1 MASSESPFFPVLWR
15 GPAPVA
21 VVRLQAPAR
30 PGQRCGL
37 PAVVLTTLLTGALG
51 LAQAQTPQAGT
62 PSAAGPIE
70 RIKLT
75 DNELT
80 CAQIHA
86 EVGQMDKL
94 VADAK
99 AAEDKEKTTGTA
111 AGAANTVADVAGK
124 LGVFGRIGGLGGA
137 LFGQVAAQ
145 AGAGALQKSAQES
158 AQQMAQRAQQAG
170 ARKEH
175 LTALFLAKEC
185 KASDLS
191 AAGKALSGA
200 EVQKIAAATAPPPAP
215 SAPTVP
221 AAPTEPA
228 AVAQWLEAASTAARG
243 ASLPSAPLVHAGGG
257 NVKTIVGRT
266 NKVVVVGYRVAF
278 VGRTGV
284 AASGTGSRSTSYS
297 VFGAK
302 TTTVTA
308 GKVRKIDVAL
318 RNVNANM
325 MQALTDRMYADFLE
339 QLKSSGLEVL
349 PREVLARSPHFAQVE
364 PFKPKDAGPYT
375 VKQFSD
381 PREYTVLTPTG
392 LPMIFLAAEQFGD
405 RGLMDLGQMK
415 GLMFSAMDAGAAALM
430 VQVVVD
436 FAETSSSGH
445 RRWVNMAEVDARPA
459 ISLAPARSSYIT
471 ALHSSNTIM
480 GEWGTMA
487 VEQPVTLNGDF
498 ASVKVIDDPNA
509 MNELSKSL
517 FRAAVS
523 LGGTQGHVVH
533 EELRIFDADPAR
545 YGELA
550 MQAGLAANR
559 AFAAAAK

>member
-1 MASSESPFFPVLWR
+1 MASSESPFFPILWR
-15 GPAPVA
+15 GLAPV
-21 VVRLQAPAR
+21 QAAKLAPPAR
-30 PGQRCGL
+30 SRRWCAL
-37 PAVVLTTLLTGALG
+37 RAAVLAAVLTSTLG
-51 LAQAQTPQAGT
+51 LAQAQSPQGATPTAT
-62 PSAAGPIE
+62 GPIE

-111 AGAANTVADVAGK
+111 ASAASTAADVAGK

-185 KASDLS
+185 KLSDLG
-191 AAGKALSGA
+191 AAGKTLSGA
-200 EVQKIAAATAPPPAP
+200 EVQKIAAATAPLPAP

-228 AVAQWLEAASTAARG
+228 AVAQWLETASTSARG
-243 ASLPSAPLVHAGGG
+243 ASLPSASLVHAGGG

-266 NKVVVVGYRVAF
+266 NKVVVAGYRVAF
-278 VGRTGV
+278 VGRTG
-284 AASGTGSRSTSYS
+284 AYARGTGSSNTSS
-297 VFGAK
+297 GFGWK
-302 TTTVTA
+302 ITTVTA
-308 GKVRKIDVAL
+308 GQSKKIDVAL

-325 MQALTDRMYADFLE
+325 MQALTDRMYADFVE
-339 QLKSSGLEVL
+339 RLKAGGLEVL
-349 PREVLARSPHFAQVE
+349 PYEALTRSPHFAQVQT
-364 PFKPKDAGPYT
+364 FKPKEAGPYT
-375 VKQFSD
+375 VKHFSD
-381 PREYTVLTPTG
+381 PREYTIMTPTG
-392 LPMIFLAAEQFGD
+392 LPMLFLAAEQFGD

-415 GLMFSAMDAGAAALM
+415 GIMFSAMDAGAAALM

-436 FAETSSSGH
+436 FAETSSSGNN
-445 RRWVNMAEVDARPA
+445 RWVNMAEVDARPVV
-459 ISLAPARSSYIT
+459 SLAPERSSYVT

-480 GEWGTMA
+480 GEWGTMTL
-487 VEQPVTLNGDF
+487 EKPVPMSGDF
-498 ASVKVIDDPNA
+498 AMVKVIDDPNA

-517 FRAAVS
+517 FRATVA
-523 LGGTQGHVVH
+523 LGGTRGNVLH

>member
-1 MASSESPFFPVLWR
+1 M
-15 GPAPVA
+15 GTVA
-21 VVRLQAPAR
+21 CLPLLVAAQTGAAPA
-30 PGQRCGL
+30 
-37 PAVVLTTLLTGALG
+37 V
-51 LAQAQTPQAGT
+51 AGT
-62 PSAAGPIE
+62 PGPIE
-70 RIKLT
+70 RIRLT

-86 EVGQMDKL
+86 EAGQMDKL
-94 VADAK
+94 VAEAK

-111 AGAANTVADVAGK
+111 AGAAGTAAEIAGK

-145 AGAGALQKSAQES
+145 AGAGAVQQSAQQS
-158 AQQMAQRAQQAG
+158 AQQMAERARQAS

-191 AAGKALSGA
+191 AAGKALTGD
-200 EVQKIAAATAPPPAP
+200 EVQKVAAATAPPPAP
-215 SAPTVP
+215 GAATAPPPPQDP
-221 AAPTEPA
+221 AS
-228 AVAQWLEAASTAARG
+228 VNQWLEAAAAAARG
-243 ASLPSAPLVHAGGG
+243 ATLPSAPLVAAGGG
-257 NVKTIVGRT
+257 NLKTLIGRT
-266 NKVVVVGYRVAF
+266 NKVVVASYRVAF

-284 AASGTGSRSTSYS
+284 VASGTGSRSTSYG
-297 VFGAK
+297 VFGSK

-308 GKVRKIDVAL
+308 GQTRKIDVAL
-318 RNVNANM
+318 RNVNPNM
-325 MQALTDRMYADFLE
+325 MQALTDRLYADFVE

-349 PREVLARSPHFAQVE
+349 PREALARSPHFAQVE
-364 PFKPKDAGPYT
+364 PFKPKEAGPYT

-381 PREYTVLTPTG
+381 PREYTVMTPTG

-430 VQVVVD
+430 VQVVID
-436 FAETSSSGH
+436 FAETSTSGH
-445 RRWVNMAEVDARPA
+445 SRWVNMAEVDARPA
-459 ISLAPARSSYIT
+459 ISLAPARSTYIT

-487 VEQPVTLNGDF
+487 VEKPVPLAGDF
-498 ASVKVIDDPNA
+498 AAVKVIDDPNSINA
-509 MNELSKSL
+509 LSQSL

-523 LGGTQGHVVH
+523 LGGSRGNVVY
-533 EELRIFDADPAR
+533 EELRVFDADPAR
-545 YGELA
+545 YGDLA
-550 MQAGLAANR
+550 LRAGMVANR
-559 AFAAAAK
+559 ALAGVTK